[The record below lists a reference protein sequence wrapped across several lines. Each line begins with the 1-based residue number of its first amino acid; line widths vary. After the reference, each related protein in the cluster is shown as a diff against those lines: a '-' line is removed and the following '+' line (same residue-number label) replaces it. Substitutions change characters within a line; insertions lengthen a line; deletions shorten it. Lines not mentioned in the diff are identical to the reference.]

1 MKTILV
7 TGGTG
12 FLGSTLC
19 TSLINQGNY
28 VICLDNNYVGSLEAV
43 EHLKDNEN
51 FKFIEHDVVT
61 PISFD
66 KKIDEIYH
74 LACPGSPIF
83 YQGDYAIHTTKT
95 SVIGSINILNL
106 ALEHDAKVLFTSTSE
121 CYGDPLEH
129 PQKESY
135 RGNVNTIGIRA
146 CYDEGKRCAE
156 SLFFDYHREK
166 GVDIRVVRIF
176 NTYGPNM
183 NPLDGRVVTNF
194 ICQAI
199 EGDDITIYGDGLQTR
214 SFCYVDDLI
223 LGLETM
229 MNNTKGFTG
238 PVNLGNPGEFTIK
251 ELAEIVLDKVK
262 SKSKLIQM
270 PLPQDDPTQRKPNIS
285 LAKEM
290 LNWEPKTSLSDGLE
304 YTIKYYKDILETKNF
319 KDIKVNSDFKLN
331 EFAEQEQKVK
341 AVFNNI
347 DNSFINE
354 NILSKSNLVEDLEC
368 QKN

>member
-19 TSLINQGNY
+19 HYLVKQGHY
-28 VICLDNNYVGSLEAV
+28 VICLDNNYVGSLEAI
-43 EHLKDNEN
+43 EDLLNKEN
-51 FKFIEHDVVT
+51 FEFILHDVVT
-61 PISFD
+61 PISFER
-66 KKIDEIYH
+66 KIDQIYH
-74 LACPGSPIF
+74 MACPGSPIF
-83 YQGDYAIHTTKT
+83 YQEDYAIHTTKT

-106 ALEHDAKVLFTSTSE
+106 AVEHDATVLFTSTSE

-156 SLFFDYHREK
+156 SLFFDYHRQK

-199 EGDDITIYGDGLQTR
+199 EGNDITIYGDGSQTR
-214 SFCYVDDLI
+214 SFCYADDLI
-223 LGLETM
+223 DGLERM
-229 MNNTKGFTG
+229 MNNRIGFTG
-238 PVNLGNPGEFTIK
+238 PVNLGNPGEFTIR
-251 ELAEIVLDKVK
+251 ELAEIVLNKVD
-262 SKSKLIQM
+262 SESKLIEE
-270 PLPQDDPTQRKPNIS
+270 PLPEDDPTQRKPDIS
-285 LAKEM
+285 LAKSV
-290 LNWEPKTSLSDGLE
+290 LGWEPKISLEEGLNH
-304 YTIKYYKDILETKNF
+304 TIKYYEEVLKTNKF
-319 KDIKVNSDFKLN
+319 KDITINAQFKLN
-331 EFAEQEQKVK
+331 EFAEQEAKVHVLNKENYTDESFNLNIGSVK
-341 AVFNNI
+341 A
-347 DNSFINE
+347 
-354 NILSKSNLVEDLEC
+354 KLEGRVC
-368 QKN
+368 